1 MGLNHVPG
9 ESPRGCRLLDH
20 ESRGQSQRRL
30 SPYEPVPKNV
40 MQCLL
45 DYHWPGNIRELR
57 NVIERGII
65 LSENG
70 MIGLNGLPRELTRD
84 VEFAAGDAPFLSLG
98 EIEKSH
104 IRKVVQHFDGNRT
117 QAAQTLGISR
127 KTLYRK
133 LKEYNLD

>member
-1 MGLNHVPG
+1 MSSNAA
-9 ESPRGCRLLDH
+9 SS
-20 ESRGQSQRRL
+20 SR
-30 SPYEPVPKNV
+30 K
-40 MQCLL
+40 
-45 DYHWPGNIRELR
+45 
-57 NVIERGII
+57 
-65 LSENG
+65 NG

-84 VEFAAGDAPFLSLG
+84 VEFAAGDAPLLSLG

-127 KTLYRK
+127 KTHYRK